1 MNSRIV
7 VAASAALFAS
17 VCLGGIRAI
26 TPDNYGG
33 NEKSWQLQRVR
44 QLEKAVSNTT
54 AKVVFIGDSITHFW
68 EAAGK
73 EQWKKYFAEGEMQ
86 AVNLGISADR
96 TEHVLWRIGEGGE
109 LDGYEAKCAVVMI
122 GTNNAGHF
130 KREDEPVGDTV
141 LGVRE
146 ILKTIRA
153 KQPKAKIVLCAIFPR
168 GKDLTDRTRVRND
181 LVNKEIMKF
190 ADGKDI
196 FWCDFRDQF
205 LTPDGRLPREIFPD
219 LLHPAA
225 FGYEI
230 WASAVIPY
238 IRAAVRDEPMPPNRY
253 APFSREEFFGVDWN
267 LAVFPATR
275 IRNEGYGASDWW
287 LDRYQERRTQILNS
301 KGEIDLVFAGDS
313 ITHFWEDAG
322 KESLAELRKT
332 YSVLD
337 IGYSGDRTEHL
348 LWRCENGEL
357 DGYKAKC
364 IMLMIGTNNTW
375 HRSDDPKHIAEG
387 IRRILDVM
395 RAKQPQAK
403 IVLLPI
409 FPFGEG
415 PENAKRV
422 NNEKVNV
429 IIKDY
434 ADGKD
439 IFWCDFNAQFLDEKG
454 DMIKSAKDRCHPTA
468 EAYRDVW
475 MPNVLPLFK
484 KFVGK

>member
-1 MNSRIV
+1 MNTKIT
-7 VAASAALFAS
+7 VAAFAALLAS
-17 VCLGGIRAI
+17 FSFGGIRAV
-26 TPDNYGG
+26 TPDMYGG
-33 NEKSWQLQRVR
+33 NTNSWQLGRHR
-44 QLEKAVSNTT
+44 QFLKAVTNSD
-54 AKVVFIGDSITHFW
+54 AKVVFIGDSITHYW
-68 EAAGK
+68 ETSGK
-73 EQWKKYFAEGEMQ
+73 EQWKKYFSEGDLK

-122 GTNNAGHF
+122 GTNNSGHF

-141 LGVRE
+141 LGVRA
-146 ILKTIRA
+146 ILNKIRE

-168 GKDLTDRTRVRND
+168 GKDMNDRTRMRND

-205 LTPDGRLPREIFPD
+205 MTPDGRLPREVYPD
-219 LLHPAA
+219 LLHPAT

-230 WASAVIPY
+230 WASAVIPF

-253 APFSREEFFGVDWN
+253 APFCREQFFGVDWN

-275 IRNEGYGASDWW
+275 IRSEGYGAFDWW
-287 LDRYQERRTQILNS
+287 LDRYQQKRNQILDAN
-301 KGEIDLVFAGDS
+301 GEIDLVFAGDS
-313 ITHFWEDAG
+313 ITHNWESNG

-337 IGYSGDRTEHL
+337 IGYSGDCTDHL

-364 IMLMIGTNNTW
+364 IMLMIGTNNSW
-375 HRSDDPKHIAEG
+375 HRRDDPKHIAEG

-409 FPFGEG
+409 FPCGE
-415 PENAKRV
+415 NDQYWQRV
-422 NNEKVNV
+422 NNEKVNA

-434 ADGKD
+434 ADGKA
-439 IFWCDFNAQFLDEKG
+439 IVWCDFNAQFLDEKG

-475 MPNVLPLFK
+475 LPNVLPLFK